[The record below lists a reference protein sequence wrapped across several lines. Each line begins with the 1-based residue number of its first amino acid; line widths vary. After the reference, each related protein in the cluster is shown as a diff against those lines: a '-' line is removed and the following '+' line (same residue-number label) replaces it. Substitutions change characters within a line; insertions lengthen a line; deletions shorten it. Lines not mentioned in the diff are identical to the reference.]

1 MEQKT
6 ELIQKKEHITKDW
19 TMGDIVQKYPAAVE
33 IMSKY
38 GLHCFGC
45 HVSTWE
51 TLEQGIHG
59 HGGSSQDVEN
69 MVHEMN
75 KMIEQD
81 HQIQSTNTEILLTD
95 KAVNKIKSLISSNR
109 DINGLRIAVISGGCS
124 GFSYEFSL
132 VKSPKDD
139 EKTINEK
146 DINIYI
152 DQEALNMIHGSKIDY
167 IEALQGAGFKVSN
180 PNATSTCG
188 CGQSFS

>member
-1 MEQKT
+1 MEQAT

-19 TMGDIVQKYPAAVE
+19 TMGEIVQKYPAAVE

-51 TLEQGIHG
+51 TLEQGILG
-59 HGGSSQDVEN
+59 HGGSSQDVEK
-69 MVHEMN
+69 MVNEMN
-75 KMIEQD
+75 QILEEEQT
-81 HQIQSTNTEILLTD
+81 QSTNTEILLTD
-95 KAVNKIKSLISSNR
+95 KAVNKIKNLIDSNQ
-109 DINGLRIAVISGGCS
+109 DITGLRIAVIPGGCS

-132 VKSPKDD
+132 VKSPKED
-139 EKTINEK
+139 ERTIHEK
-146 DINIYI
+146 EINIYI
-152 DQEALNMIHGSKIDY
+152 NQESINLIRGSKIDY